1 MELIIGRGLQCLS
14 GCKVK
19 RRSFLPR
26 VCGVCS
32 AGGCLSRTA
41 RLSHGK
47 VAERPAAALTL
58 GRRGHRRGAQPFKP
72 AHTNAHTH
80 VHVDSPSHLCVCVL
94 AGLCVCVQVL
104 ECHLCFSNC
113 LAAHWAEFMTSLF
126 NRCNSIFLSYQTHKH
141 LRCLF
146 GTRTSIFPRG
156 PHGFGR
162 VDVFSSFHHSAT
174 VGCV

>member
-1 MELIIGRGLQCLS
+1 MELMSGGGLQCLS

-19 RRSFLPR
+19 RRSFLAR

-32 AGGCLSRTA
+32 AGGCLSRSA

-72 AHTNAHTH
+72 AHTHTH
-80 VHVDSPSHLCVCVL
+80 TSIPPHTCVFVCVPV
-94 AGLCVCVQVL
+94 CVCVQVL

-113 LAAHWAEFMTSLF
+113 LAPVMKLLTGQ
-126 NRCNSIFLSYQTHKH
+126 NSWRLC
-141 LRCLF
+141 LR
-146 GTRTSIFPRG
+146 
-156 PHGFGR
+156 
-162 VDVFSSFHHSAT
+162 DAT
-174 VGCV
+174 VFFFRIRRTNIRDFVLEQVWNPNLHLPQRATWVWSC